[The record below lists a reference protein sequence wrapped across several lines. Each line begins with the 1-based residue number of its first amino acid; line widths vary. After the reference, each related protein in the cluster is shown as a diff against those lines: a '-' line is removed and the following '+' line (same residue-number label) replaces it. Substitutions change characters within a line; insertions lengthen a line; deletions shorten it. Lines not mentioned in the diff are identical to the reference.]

1 MIQAPKLIKIIA
13 KMKTEF
19 SVKPHVFE
27 ELLGEIKGEGF
38 LDQFHRKL
46 YATDASIY
54 REEPLGVVFPRDKE
68 DCAKIVR
75 WAIRHK
81 IPIIPRAGGT
91 SLAGQVVGKGLV
103 VDISRY
109 MTSILELNA
118 EEGWVRVQ
126 PGVIRD
132 ELNNYLAPHGWY
144 FGPNTSTANRCMM
157 GGMVG
162 NNSCGSTSIEFG
174 NTRDHV
180 LEMEVVLS
188 DGSLATFGEETAEE
202 VDRHRRGTGRRS
214 EVYQYL
220 YDLLTDSAIRE
231 TIEKAYPHPEIKRR
245 NQGYA
250 LDALTGTEIFEPEST
265 QKFNMAKL
273 LCGSEGTLAFTTEI
287 KLGLVPLPHPD
298 VVVVCPHFD
307 SIDLAMNATVT
318 AMKHEPSKCELMDRT
333 ILELAREN
341 PDQLKNSFFVKG
353 SPAAL
358 LMIEFRTDA
367 RASAAQKAQQLQQEM
382 EKNGRC
388 HAITIVK
395 GEDAGK
401 VWDLRAAG
409 LGVLSNMKGDAKP
422 VACIEDTAVRLE
434 DLPAYIAEFEALCKK
449 HEQDAVFY
457 AHAGAG
463 ELHLRPILN
472 LKSKEDVRTLR
483 EISLASA
490 QLVKKYGGALSGEHG
505 DGRVRA
511 EFLPLMVGEEVYEI
525 WKEVKKKWD
534 PENIF
539 NPGKIV
545 DAPPM
550 DEYLRYTTDEPD
562 WAYDTYF
569 EFEQAGGM
577 MRVIENCNGTGDCRK
592 LPETGGTM
600 CPSYM
605 ATRKEKDSTRG
616 RANIMRE
623 YMKGNGRT
631 LDFDSQ
637 EVMDVL
643 DLCISCKG
651 CKSECPSNVDMTKL
665 KSEYY
670 AQYYKSHRR
679 PLRDYLIL
687 HFYRMYQLAG
697 IAPRLSNQLMK
708 WLGPVIKGMSGFA
721 QPRSLP
727 PVSVRSWKK
736 WMKKHQPGGES
747 NQSTRVYIFIDEF
760 TDVNEAGI
768 GIKTVLLLEGL
779 GYEVRYV
786 PHEESGRAA
795 FSKGFLDQG
804 IDFAKK
810 NIDVFHPLL
819 EENAVLVG
827 VEPSAILSFR
837 DEYPELMRG
846 EDKVRALEVAQKTL
860 TIEEFLWRE
869 TTAGNITPAQFDAEE
884 RMMALHLH
892 CHYKAM
898 SEKENVVALLSLPE
912 NHHVEYIRSGCCG
925 MAGSFG
931 FEKEHYELSQQ
942 IGELVVLPAMR
953 SLDDRVIPVAQGT
966 SCRHQVLDGA
976 GMKAFHPVEIL
987 YRSLINKEN
996 I

>member
-1 MIQAPKLIKIIA
+1 
-13 KMKTEF
+13 MKTEF
-19 SVKPHVFE
+19 SVQPHVFD
-27 ELLGEIKGEGF
+27 ELLGEIKGDGF
-38 LDQFHRKL
+38 LDRFHRKL

-68 DCAKIVR
+68 DCVKIVR
-75 WAIRHK
+75 WAARHQ
-81 IPIIPRAGGT
+81 IPLIPRAGGT
-91 SLAGQVVGKGLV
+91 SLAGQVVGRGLV

-109 MTSILELNA
+109 MTSILELNTQ
-118 EEGWVRVQ
+118 EGWVRVQ

-180 LEMEVVLS
+180 MEMEVVLS
-188 DGSLATFGEETAEE
+188 DGTLTVFGEETQEE
-202 VDRHRRGTGRRS
+202 VAAQRNRGGRRG
-214 EVYQYL
+214 EIYQYL
-220 YDLLTDSAIRE
+220 YELLADPDTRAM
-231 TIEKAYPHPEIKRR
+231 IEKAYPHPEIKRR

-250 LDALTGTEIFEPEST
+250 LDALIDTAVFQPGNENR
-265 QKFNMAKL
+265 FNMAKL

-287 KLGLVPLPHPD
+287 KLGLVPLPNPD

-318 AMKHEPSKCELMDRT
+318 AMKHTPSKCELMDRT

-358 LMIEFRTDA
+358 LMIEFRTDHT
-367 RASAAQKAQQLQQEM
+367 ASAAEKAEKLRQEM

-388 HAITIVK
+388 HAITTVTRA
-395 GEDAGK
+395 DTDK
-401 VWDLRAAG
+401 VWNLRAAG

-434 DLPAYIAEFEALCKK
+434 DLPAYIAEFEDLCKK
-449 HEQDAVFY
+449 HEQEAVFY

-490 QLVKKYGGALSGEHG
+490 LLVKKYGGALSGEHG

-511 EFLPLMVGEEVYEI
+511 EFLPLMVGDEVYDI

-534 PENIF
+534 PDHIF

-550 DEYLRYTTDEPD
+550 DEFLRYTTDEPD

-592 LPETGGTM
+592 LAETGGTM

-623 YMKGNGRT
+623 YMKGNGQT
-631 LDFDSQ
+631 LDFDSE
-637 EVMDVL
+637 EVMEVL

-670 AQYYKSHRR
+670 AQYYKNHRR

-697 IAPRLSNQLMK
+697 IAPRLSNQMMK
-708 WLGPVIKGMSGFA
+708 LLSPLIKRMSGFA
-721 QPRSLP
+721 PSRSLP
-727 PVSVRSWKK
+727 PVSRQSWKK
-736 WMKKHQPGGES
+736 WMKKHRRSGEIS
-747 NQSTRVYIFIDEF
+747 QSTLVYIFIDEF
-760 TDVNEAGI
+760 TDVNEAEI

-779 GYEVRYV
+779 GYEVRFV

-795 FSKGFLDQG
+795 FSKGFLDHG
-804 IDFAKK
+804 VSFAKK

-819 EENAVLVG
+819 KEGAVLVG

-846 EDKVRALEVAQKTL
+846 EDKVRALEVADKTL
-860 TIEEFLWRE
+860 TIEEFLYRE
-869 TTAGNITPAQFDAEE
+869 TEAGNISSDLFDTTE
-884 RMMALHLH
+884 RLMALHLH

-898 SEKENVVALLSLPE
+898 SEKENVVALLSLPS

-987 YRSLINKEN
+987 YQSLIKKEN
-996 I
+996 IS

>member
-1 MIQAPKLIKIIA
+1 
-13 KMKTEF
+13 MKTES
-19 SVKPHVFE
+19 SVEQHIFQ
-27 ELLGEIKGEGF
+27 ELLNEIDGDGYRD
-38 LDQFHRKL
+38 LLHRKL

-54 REEPLGVVFPRDKE
+54 REMPLGVVFPKNKE
-68 DCAKIVR
+68 DCVKIVQ
-75 WAIRHK
+75 WAAKHRISL
-81 IPIIPRAGGT
+81 IPRAGGT
-91 SLAGQVVGKGLV
+91 SLAGQVVGQGLV

-109 MTSILELNA
+109 MTSILELNP

-132 ELNNYLAPHGWY
+132 ELNNYLAPFGWY

-180 LEMEVVLS
+180 LEVEVVLS
-188 DGSLATFGEETAEE
+188 DGTRAIFGEESLQELQEKRMGNGLSSQIYT
-202 VDRHRRGTGRRS
+202 
-214 EVYQYL
+214 YIL
-220 YDLLTDSAIRE
+220 DLLADSE
-231 TIEKAYPHPEIKRR
+231 TRRKIEEAYPHPEIKRR

-250 LDALTGTEIFEPEST
+250 LDALADTEVYDPQNP
-265 QKFNMAKL
+265 QKFNLAKL

-287 KLGLVPLPHPD
+287 KLNLVPLPD
-298 VVVVCPHFD
+298 SEVVVVCPHFD

-318 AMKHEPSKCELMDRT
+318 AMRHRPSKCELMDRT

-358 LMIEFRTDA
+358 LMIEFRGDELGTA
-367 RASAAQKAQQLQQEM
+367 AEKAQKLQTEM
-382 EKNGRC
+382 IRNGRS
-388 HAITIVK
+388 HAITIVGGK
-395 GEDAGK
+395 DTEK

-434 DLPAYIAEFEALCKK
+434 DLPAYIAEFEALCEL
-449 HEQDAVFY
+449 HEQEPVFY

-472 LKSKEDVRTLR
+472 LKLKKDVKALR

-490 QLVKKYGGALSGEHG
+490 LLVKKYKGALSGEHG

-511 EFLPLMVGEEVYEI
+511 EFLPLMVGEEVYQI
-525 WKEVKKKWD
+525 WVDLKNVWD
-534 PENIF
+534 PDHIF

-550 DEYLRYTTDEPD
+550 NVHLRYTTEEPD
-562 WAYDTYF
+562 WSYDTYY

-577 MRVIENCNGTGDCRK
+577 MHVIENCNGTGDCRK
-592 LPETGGTM
+592 LAETGGTM

-623 YMKGNGRT
+623 YMKGNGAS
-631 LDFDSQ
+631 LNFQSE
-637 EVMDVL
+637 EVMKVL

-670 AQYYKSHRR
+670 AQYYKKHRR
-679 PLRDYLIL
+679 PFRDYLIL
-687 HFYRMYQLAG
+687 HFYRMYKLAG
-697 IAPRLSNQLMK
+697 IAPGISNIMIKALS
-708 WLGPVIKGMSGFA
+708 PVIKRMSGFA
-721 QPRSLP
+721 KDRSLP
-727 PVSVRSWKK
+727 PVSSQSWKK
-736 WMKKHQPGGES
+736 WMKKHREKFPVT
-747 NQSTRVYIFIDEF
+747 QSSVVYLFIDEF
-760 TDVNEAGI
+760 TDVNEAEI
-768 GIKTVLLLEGL
+768 GMKTVLLLEAL
-779 GYEVRYV
+779 GYEVRHPV
-786 PHEESGRAA
+786 HPESGRAA

-804 IDFAKK
+804 LALARK
-810 NIDVFHPLL
+810 NVGIFQPLL
-819 EENAVLVG
+819 QSEEAVLLG

-837 DEYPELMRG
+837 DEYPELLRG
-846 EDKVRALEVAQKTL
+846 EEKIRASEVAEKTF
-860 TIEEFLWRE
+860 TVEEFLYKE
-869 TTAGNITPAQFDAEE
+869 MVAGKITSEQFDREQ
-884 RMMALHLH
+884 RTMALHLH

-898 SEKENVVALLSLPE
+898 AEKEKVVALLSLPA

-931 FEKEHYELSQQ
+931 FEKEHFELSQQ
-942 IGELVVLPAMR
+942 IGELVVLPAIR
-953 SLDDRVIPVAQGT
+953 RLSDQVIPVAQGT

-976 GMKAFHPVEIL
+976 GVKAFHPVEVL
-987 YRSLINKEN
+987 YQSLVQKE
-996 I
+996 